1 MDLMIENLK
10 RAKESNDKSNII
22 EDSKQISQEIEKSTE
37 EVDSI
42 KIFQSNLSIEEL
54 KTYNESQHEERKEDD
69 DEKQIELRVKLN
81 GYIYTQ
87 IDKSVSDLQESSS

>member
-1 MDLMIENLK
+1 MDLMIENWK

-54 KTYNESQHEERKEDD
+54 KTYNES
-69 DEKQIELRVKLN
+69 
-81 GYIYTQ
+81 
-87 IDKSVSDLQESSS
+87 